1 MVFLKFALK
10 NILRHKVRSL
20 LTVFGIAASVAVL
33 FSIISFNNGFEKG
46 LSKEIERTGIH
57 FMVVPAGCPHEVASL
72 VLHGSIIPKFLDDS
86 VVEKIKEVEGIEL
99 LTPLLVTQLPNPE
112 KNRVDL
118 VYGVDMSSIEK
129 LKPSWT
135 IIGDVPK
142 SDDSVLVGSE
152 IAGHDNLKV
161 GDKINYSSA
170 KKSFTVTGI
179 LLKTGS
185 QDDAF
190 IYMPIN
196 AVQEI
201 MQKPNG
207 VTAIGVKVSVPEQ
220 LVSVTEN
227 LSMKVP
233 GIQIVTMGQVIT
245 SLSTLAASAKIL
257 SLSIAIIAII
267 ISAVGVMNS
276 ILMAIFERT
285 QEIGMMR
292 AIGASRLDIFR
303 IVIKETAFL
312 TTAGGVSGIILS
324 IIGSGAIEGIVRGF
338 MPYVPSG
345 RMIVFDPYLAFLCI
359 VFSVLVGII
368 SGFYPAWKASRI
380 NPIEAIRG

>member
-1 MVFLKFALK
+1 MVYLKLALK
-10 NILRHKVRSL
+10 NILRHKVRSF

-33 FSIISFNNGFEKG
+33 FSIVSFNNGFEKG

-86 VVEKIKEVEGIEL
+86 VIEKIKEVEGIEL
-99 LTPLLVTQLPNPE
+99 VTPLLVTQLPNPE

-118 VYGVDMSSIEK
+118 VYGVDMSSVEK

-142 SDDSVLVGSE
+142 SDDGVLIGSE

-161 GDKINYSSA
+161 GDKLNYPSA

-190 IYMPIN
+190 IYMPIR

-207 VTAIGVKVSVPEQ
+207 VTAIGVKVSAPEQ
-220 LVSVTEN
+220 LISVTEN

-233 GIQIVTMGQVIT
+233 GIQIVTMGQVIS

-267 ISAVGVMNS
+267 ISAVGVMNA

-303 IVIKETAFL
+303 IVIMETALL
-312 TTAGGVSGIILS
+312 TTAGGLSGIVIS
-324 IIGSGAIEGIVRGF
+324 MIGAGGIEGIVRGF

-345 RMIVFDPYLAFLCI
+345 RMIEFDALLALLCI
-359 VFSVLVGII
+359 VFSVLVGIF
-368 SGFYPAWKASRI
+368 SGLYPAWKASKI

>member
-86 VVEKIKEVEGIEL
+86 VIEKIKEVEGIEL
-99 LTPLLVTQLPNPE
+99 VTPLLVTQLPNPE

-142 SDDSVLVGSE
+142 SDDGVLVGSE
-152 IAGHDNLKV
+152 IAGHDNLKI
-161 GDKINYSSA
+161 GDKINYLSA

-220 LVSVTEN
+220 LVKVTEN

-285 QEIGMMR
+285 QEIGMLR

-312 TTAGGVSGIILS
+312 TTAGGLSGIIMS
-324 IIGSGAIEGIVRGF
+324 IIGAGFIEGIVRGF

-359 VFSVLVGII
+359 LFSVFVGII